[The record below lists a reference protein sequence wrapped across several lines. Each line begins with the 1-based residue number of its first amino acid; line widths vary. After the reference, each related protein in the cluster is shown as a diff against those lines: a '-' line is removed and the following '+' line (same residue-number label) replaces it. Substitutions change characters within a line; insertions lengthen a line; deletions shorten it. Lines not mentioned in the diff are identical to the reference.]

1 MNRFALVVCATIA
14 GIIMYLLPRSVVA
27 IGAYTI
33 GLLVVGVLLFAIG
46 ATRERRPKPPQYRR
60 AEPVEPTVTAITP
73 GRARPALDTSHPPEG
88 GMMTCPNPRCVEGLE
103 NGHVGCSNC
112 LAQLRAEGHT
122 GTTQQLEAILIDRY
136 DQRKA
141 RTQ

>member
-14 GIIMYLLPRSVVA
+14 GIIMYFLPRSVVA
-27 IGAYTI
+27 ISAYTI

-73 GRARPALDTSHPPEG
+73 GRARPALDTPHDHAELDRQV
-88 GMMTCPNPRCVEGLE
+88 MTCPNPRCVDGLE
-103 NGHVGCSNC
+103 NGHVGCPNC
-112 LAQLRAEGHT
+112 ITRLRAAGHT
-122 GTTQQLEAILIDRY
+122 GTDQQLEAILIDQY
-136 DQRKA
+136 DDRKA
-141 RTQ
+141 